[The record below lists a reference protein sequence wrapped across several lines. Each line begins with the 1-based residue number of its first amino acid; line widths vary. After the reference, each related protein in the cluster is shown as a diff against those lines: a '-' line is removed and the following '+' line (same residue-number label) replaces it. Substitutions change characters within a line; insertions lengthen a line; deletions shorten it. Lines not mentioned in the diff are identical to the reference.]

1 LSGLEID
8 ILKIERKGV
17 VLFMK
22 KLFLLF
28 LLFAAAV
35 GTGAAAS
42 ETPLGVEEIASVD
55 ELAAG
60 ILSYFPRVQG
70 EVKAVHGDRLTISLG
85 TKNGIAPGV
94 MLTLWRDSREI
105 LHPVTGQVIG
115 RTEDE
120 VGDAAV
126 TEVMDT
132 TCTAVMR
139 KRLKDPKEGDKAR
152 ITPKKISMALLPL
165 RADRPE
171 TLQGLAERLNESGRV
186 SLLESATVTGFLK
199 DRKERDRSLIKEMGK
214 AYNLDIVAAVGI
226 YPSEGTKL
234 LVTVR
239 LFYADE
245 ARQID
250 TIVAMLNLK
259 SRKEAIA
266 EVTPFF
272 APVTEEKNDI
282 PELPFDAQLMAAAD
296 FEGSGALQY
305 AFSDG
310 VRLHVYRQGPAGW
323 REDWVEHVP
332 AGAGE
337 IQHIN
342 LDAADINGNGR
353 SELFVTAMRNGKV
366 VSRVFEFQ
374 DGVYHQIAEIPGFLR
389 VIAYPG
395 KGTMLIGRGYD
406 PVSFFSGPARQYLW
420 SDGAYIAGADLSL
433 PPGVGLYGFAL
444 ASLGEPAPLLVA
456 LDDKDRLLVYSGETM
471 IWKSEESYP
480 FVGTSVIRPAT
491 GIEAVLSRETA
502 EANKALKVRI
512 PGRVLALDLNGDGKD
527 EILLPKNSG
536 GTYLRGHTRAE
547 FVSLGWT
554 GARLEQRWTI
564 KDIAGAV
571 LDFQILRLEGPG
583 ARIVALVRSPGG
595 LFAGDTIKVMSY
607 PAK

>member
-1 LSGLEID
+1 
-8 ILKIERKGV
+8 LKIERKGV

-22 KLFLLF
+22 KVILLF
-28 LLFAAAV
+28 LLFAAAF
-35 GTGAAAS
+35 GTGEAAT
-42 ETPLGVEEIASVD
+42 ETSLGVAEITSVD
-55 ELAAG
+55 ELATG

-70 EVKAVHGDRLTISLG
+70 EVKAVHGERLTVSLG

-94 MLTLWRDSREI
+94 ILTLWRDSKEI

-126 TEVMDT
+126 TDVMET

-139 KRLKDPKEGDKAR
+139 KRVKDPQEGDKAR

-171 TLQGLAERLNESGRV
+171 TLQGLAERLTESGRF
-186 SLLESATVTGFLK
+186 SLLDNGTVAGFLSDK
-199 DRKERDRSLIKEMGK
+199 KERDRSLIKEMGK
-214 AYNLDIVAAVGI
+214 TYNLDVIAAVGV
-226 YPSEGTKL
+226 YPSEASKL

-245 ARQID
+245 ARPID
-250 TIVAMLNLK
+250 TIVAMLDLK
-259 SRKEAIA
+259 SSKQTIA
-266 EVTPFF
+266 EVKPFF
-272 APVTEEKNDI
+272 APVMEEKNDI
-282 PELPFDAQLMAAAD
+282 PSLPFDAQFMTAAD

-310 VRLHVYRQGPAGW
+310 VRLHIYRQGPAGW

-353 SELFVTAMRNGKV
+353 SELFVTAMRSGKV

-389 VIAYPG
+389 VIDSPG

-406 PVSFFSGPARQYLW
+406 PVSFFSGPVRQHLW
-420 SDGAYIAGADLSL
+420 SSGAYTAGPEMSL
-433 PPGVGLYGFAL
+433 PEGVGFYGFVL
-444 ASLGEPAPLLVA
+444 ASLGEQAPLLVA
-456 LDDKDRLLVYSGETM
+456 FDDKDRLLVYSGETV
-471 IWKSEESYP
+471 IWKSAESYP
-480 FVGTSVIRPAT
+480 AVRPSVTKPAT
-491 GIEAVLSRETA
+491 GIGAVLSRETA
-502 EANKALKVRI
+502 EADKSQKIRI
-512 PGRVLALDLNGDGKD
+512 SGRVLALDLNGDGKD
-527 EILLPKNSG
+527 EIILPKNSG
-536 GTYLRGHTRAE
+536 GSYLQEHTQAE
-547 FVSLGWT
+547 FISLGWT

-564 KDIAGAV
+564 KDLGGAV
-571 LDFQILRLEGPG
+571 IDFQILRQEGSG
-583 ARIVALVRSPGG
+583 ARILALVKSSGG
-595 LFAGDTIKVMSY
+595 LFSSNTIKVMSY
-607 PAK
+607 PVK